1 MMGEEGRSGVRSSGT
16 IVMGVFLA
24 LGLSYVLSFGP
35 AARAYPYA
43 SSQAREW
50 VDWFYAP
57 VIAFMDSPMGRPF
70 TAYVVWW
77 ETHDRG
83 DPRRCP

>member
-1 MMGEEGRSGVRSSGT
+1 MTDEHLDGGRNRGT
-16 IVMGVFLA
+16 IVVGTLVAVGVIYF
-24 LGLSYVLSFGP
+24 LSFGP
-35 AARAYPYA
+35 AARAYPHA

-50 VDWFYAP
+50 IDWFYAP

-77 ETHDRG
+77 ETHGRG